1 MPIAQNLAV
10 VEPACDPLRT
20 EGIKYAGSK
29 RKLIPH
35 ILKLISARPIE
46 RVFDGFAGTT
56 RVSQS
61 LAKAGYEV
69 IANDTAVWSAVF
81 GKCYL
86 LNDKPAKHYQ
96 PIMDHLN
103 GLPGVAGWFS
113 EHYGGLVRGTSSV
126 QSDGRK
132 RPWQMHNTLKL
143 DAIRQEIDSL
153 SLPVVE
159 EAVLLTSLILAVD
172 KVDSTLGHHASYLK
186 NWSPRSYQCL
196 HLKVPE
202 LICGT
207 HRHQVHSADVLE
219 LTASVDADLAYF
231 DPPYGSNNDKMPP
244 SRVRYASYYHLW
256 TTICLNDQPQLV
268 GVANRRA
275 DCSDV
280 VASSPFEDF
289 RRDDDGRF
297 VALRAIETLLE
308 RTRARFILLSYS
320 SGGRA
325 TAEQL
330 KVVLRKHGTLAEVVA
345 VDYKK
350 NVMAHMRWTNEWT
363 HASNGSHKEFLFLLE
378 R

>member
-1 MPIAQNLAV
+1 MTQNLAV
-10 VEPACDPLRT
+10 AEPACDPLRT

-29 RKLIPH
+29 RTLIPH
-35 ILKLISARPIE
+35 ILKLIAGRSIE

-69 IANDTAVWSAVF
+69 IANDTAAWSAVF
-81 GKCYL
+81 GRCYL

-96 PIMDHLN
+96 PIIDHLN
-103 GLPGVAGWFS
+103 NLPGVAGWFS
-113 EHYGGLVRGTSSV
+113 EHYGGVVRGASSV
-126 QSDGRK
+126 QPDGRK
-132 RPWQMHNTLKL
+132 RPWQIGNTMKL
-143 DAIRQEIDSL
+143 DAIRQEIDNL

-159 EAVLLTSLILAVD
+159 EAVLLTSLILALD

-186 NWSPRSYQCL
+186 DWSPRSYKRLQL
-196 HLKVPE
+196 RTPA
-202 LICGT
+202 LICGRR
-207 HRHQVHSADVLE
+207 RHQIHRADVLE
-219 LTASVDADLAYF
+219 LTASVDVDLAYF

-256 TTICLNDQPQLV
+256 TTVCLNDQPELV

-280 VASSPFEDF
+280 VTSSPFEDF
-289 RRDDDGRF
+289 RRDDGGRF
-297 VALRAIETLLE
+297 VALRAIEALIE
-308 RTRARFILLSYS
+308 RTRAPFVLLSYS

-330 KVVLRKHGTLAEVVA
+330 HEVLEKHGTLAEVVT
-345 VDYKK
+345 VDYQQ
-350 NVMAHMRWTNEWT
+350 NVMSQMRWTNEWT
-363 HASNGSHKEFLFLLE
+363 KASDRNHKEFLFLLE